1 MAEQWWKESVIYQIY
16 PRSFSDS
23 NGDGIGDIKG
33 ITEKLDYLKELGIDV
48 VWLSPVYQS
57 PNDDNGYDISD
68 YRNIMDEFGTME
80 DWEEMLDGMHKRG
93 IRLVMDLVVNHS
105 SDEHAWFTEAR
116 KSKDSPF
123 RDYYIWHPGKDGQ
136 PPNNWGSFFGGSAW
150 DYDELSDEYYL
161 HLFSNK
167 QPDLNWENRE
177 LREEIY
183 DLMKFWLD
191 KGADGFRM
199 DVINLISKD
208 SNLPDAEVTSRDR
221 YQWGGDYFVNG
232 PKFVEYMTEM
242 NEKVLQHY
250 DAMTVGEMPMAT
262 PEDGARYTDE
272 DNGIVNMLFQFEHMD
287 VTSGP
292 GGKWDQQPWQLTDLK
307 RIISKWQTELH
318 GKGWNSL
325 YMENHDQPRSV
336 SVFGDDETY
345 RVESAKMLAAWL
357 HFLQGTPYI
366 YQGQELGMTNV
377 YFDSIEDYEDIET
390 LNMYREEVM
399 EKGKHPEDV
408 MKAIHKKG
416 RDNAR
421 TPMQW
426 TDDNHAGF
434 TTGTPWLKVNANYP
448 DLNARKALSDENSV
462 FYFYQKLIRLR
473 KEYPVIIHGDYC
485 LLLEEHENLYVYSR
499 SYKNTTLLLAANF
512 SAETSHM
519 TLPEKFNGGKILV
532 NNYSDAPK
540 SLDHQSTMRPYEV
553 RAYLL

>member
-540 SLDHQSTMRPYEV
+540 SLDHQSTMRAYEV